1 MLRTRKN
8 HLTRT
13 ERSGTMGIALTA
25 RMVHRHDH
33 EENPQH
39 TDSAPCGTGVFDS
52 TVSTAATI
60 ETPMRGSRST
70 WSSSKDR
77 IVPKAQGNR
86 GGRSS

>member
-1 MLRTRKN
+1 MLPTRKN

-13 ERSGTMGIALTA
+13 ERSGTVGIALSA
-25 RMVHRHDH
+25 RMVHRHDR
-33 EENPQH
+33 ENNPQH
-39 TDSAPCGTGVFDS
+39 TGSAPCGTGVFDR

-60 ETPMRGSRST
+60 ESPMRGSRST
-70 WSSSKDR
+70 WRSSKDG